1 MAQKSNRKSAKNS
14 MLVGRK
20 VNPVSR
26 AIPRR
31 RGPKV
36 SFDGTTFSSSVYA
49 LKTTSAGN
57 VASSLILVD
66 ASNTAITIAP
76 QQTYSAATALAA
88 LTGSYQEYKY
98 TKLVITWLPTI
109 GPGQAG
115 AGSRITAAY
124 FDNPEVITNLTA
136 NGTAALIAMVKG
148 NRTAVSWNAWEQFT
162 YHVPLTYRRKMFDVN
177 TTTVYTNVDAN
188 DRAVQGLVVVVTESI
203 NAAEDLGQIKVTSD
217 VMVRGLSL
225 ATPT

>member
-1 MAQKSNRKSAKNS
+1 MAQRSSRKNIKNP
-14 MLVGRK
+14 MLTGKR

-26 AIPRR
+26 AMPRR

-49 LKTTSAGN
+49 LPTTSLVN
-57 VASSLILVD
+57 VASSLIVVD
-66 ASNTAITIAP
+66 AANTAITIAP
-76 QQTYSAATALAA
+76 QQTFSAAGALSA

-98 TKLVITWLPTI
+98 TKLMVSWLPTI

-136 NGTAALIAMVKG
+136 NASLALVAMVKG
-148 NRTAVSWNAWEQFT
+148 NRTAVSWNAWEPYTF
-162 YHVPLTYRRKMFDVN
+162 HVPLTYRRKMFDVN

-188 DRAVQGLVVVVTESI
+188 DRGVQGLVVVVTESI
-203 NAAEDLGQIKVTSD
+203 NAAETLGQIKVTSD
-217 VMVRGLSL
+217 VMVKGLSL
-225 ATPT
+225 TTPT

>member
-1 MAQKSNRKSAKNS
+1 MAPKSNYKSLKNP
-14 MLVGRK
+14 MLAGKR

-36 SFDGTTFSSSVYA
+36 AFDGTTFSSSVYA
-49 LKTTSAGN
+49 LPTTSLLN
-57 VASSLILVD
+57 VASSLIVVD

-76 QQTYSAATALAA
+76 QQTYSAATALSA
-88 LTGSYQEYKY
+88 LTKCYQEYKY
-98 TKLVITWLPTI
+98 SKLVISWLPTI

-115 AGSRITAAY
+115 AGSRVTAAY
-124 FDNPEVITNLTA
+124 FDNPEIVTNLTA
-136 NGTAALIAMVKG
+136 NGTEALIPMVKG
-148 NRTAVSWNAWEQFT
+148 NRTAVSWNAWEPYT

-177 TTTVYTNVDAN
+177 TTSVYTDVDAN

-203 NAAEDLGQIKVTSD
+203 NANESLGQIKVTSD
-217 VMVRGLSL
+217 VVVRGLSL